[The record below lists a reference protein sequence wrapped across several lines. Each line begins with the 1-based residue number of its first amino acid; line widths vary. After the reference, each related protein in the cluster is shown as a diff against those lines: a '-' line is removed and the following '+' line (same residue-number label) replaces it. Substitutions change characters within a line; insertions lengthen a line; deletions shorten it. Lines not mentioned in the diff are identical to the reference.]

1 MYINCFLHY
10 SFIMSILEMKSY
22 SYSSTPL
29 LYIYLLFNCLVQKEM
44 LPYIRPTSK
53 MDWWNIYVLAQHSC
67 FLTTV
72 A

>member
-1 MYINCFLHY
+1 
-10 SFIMSILEMKSY
+10 MKSY

-72 A
+72 T